1 MFRIDHLIFGITIF
15 LSACSSSPKKEI
27 ISTQNKILPIAQ
39 APKEIKD
46 ASDSVF
52 LLIFAD
58 RPKVIDLSNENKMA
72 QFLSP
77 SIPFSNLEK
86 IIVHAQIEVCK
97 KTKKI
102 THCPVSREMLT
113 ATAFFMNDKRHLY
126 TNYHTF
132 FEYIRKVVKVDPEQD
147 SPKNMAKK
155 ILLAQLPIFL
165 VNNKGQFVFGPHV
178 NTATI
183 SNLSVMNLFPKNE
196 SGLLSDYDFVELKL
210 ESELSDVRP
219 LEIAKENESE
229 DVYLLGYPAEA
240 QTEAPAD
247 STDKSNISLHFSK
260 GKYLPYDEAAAQF
273 KFQPVSSLS
282 KQTAD
287 LARNATFFFEGKSLP
302 GMSGGPYLNQLGKV
316 VGIHRGTR
324 SSEEN
329 LELSIGIKSQF
340 MMSFPF
346 SIRGHK

>member
-1 MFRIDHLIFGITIF
+1 MCKIHCLTFGIAIF
-15 LSACSSSPKKEI
+15 LSACSSAPKNEVVF
-27 ISTQNKILPIAQ
+27 TQNKILPIVQ

-46 ASDSVF
+46 VSDSVF

-58 RPKVIDLSNENKMA
+58 RPKVMNLSTESKVS

-77 SIPFSNLEK
+77 SIPLSNLEK

-132 FEYIRKVVKVDPEQD
+132 FEYIRKVIKVDPEQD
-147 SPKNMAKK
+147 SPKTMAKK
-155 ILLAQLPIFL
+155 ILGAQLPIFL
-165 VNNKGQFVFGPHV
+165 VNNKWQFVFGPHV
-178 NTATI
+178 NTSSI

-210 ESELSDVRP
+210 EFELSDVRP

-240 QTEAPAD
+240 PAE
-247 STDKSNISLHFSK
+247 STVKSNISLHYSK
-260 GKYLPYDEAAAQF
+260 GNYLPYDEAAAQF

-287 LARNATFFFEGKSLP
+287 LAHNATFFFDGKSLP
-302 GMSGGPYLNQLGKV
+302 GMSGGPYLNQQGKV

-324 SSEEN
+324 ASEEN
-329 LELSIGIKSQF
+329 VELSIGIKSQF
-340 MMSFPF
+340 MMSFPL
-346 SIRGHK
+346 SIRGYK